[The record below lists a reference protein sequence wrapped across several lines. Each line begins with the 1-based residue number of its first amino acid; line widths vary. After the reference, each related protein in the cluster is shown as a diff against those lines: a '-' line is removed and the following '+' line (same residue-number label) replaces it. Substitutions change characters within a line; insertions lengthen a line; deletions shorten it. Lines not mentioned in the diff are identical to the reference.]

1 MPRLS
6 TAERLVPD
14 ALWAVVEPL
23 LPRYRASPKGG
34 RPRVPD
40 RAALAGIIYVLRSGA
55 AWRLLPPEL
64 GCGSGVTCWR
74 RLDAWQ
80 RRGVWQRLHHVLL
93 RQLDDAERID
103 WSRAALDA
111 RSLPAKK
118 GDTPSAVTA
127 RTKANRAR
135 STTS

>member
-1 MPRLS
+1 M
-6 TAERLVPD
+6 PD

-23 LPRYRASPKGG
+23 LPRYRPSPKGG

-40 RAALAGIIYVLRSGA
+40 RAALAGIIYVLRTGT
-55 AWRLLPPEL
+55 AWTLLPQEL

-93 RQLDDAERID
+93 RQLDDAERLD
-103 WSRAALDA
+103 WSRAALDS
-111 RSLPAKK
+111 RSFPAKK
-118 GDTPSAVTA
+118 GGARSGATA
-127 RTKANRAR
+127 RTKAKRAP

>member
-1 MPRLS
+1 
-6 TAERLVPD
+6 
-14 ALWAVVEPL
+14 
-23 LPRYRASPKGG
+23 
-34 RPRVPD
+34 VPD
-40 RAALAGIIYVLRSGA
+40 RAALAGILYVLRSGT
-55 AWRLLPPEL
+55 AWRLLPHEL

-93 RQLDDAERID
+93 RQLDDAERLD

-118 GDTPSAVTA
+118 GGAQSGATA
-127 RTKANRAR
+127 RTKAKRVP